1 MVLLQR
7 FSDARQVFMD
17 DDDTGQDFTA
27 DFVLETSGEVGQI
40 ILDGTDSSS
49 GRPLEIT

>member
-1 MVLLQR
+1 
-7 FSDARQVFMD
+7 MD

-49 GRPLEIT
+49 GDSGDNIIFEDGTD